1 MAEAWIKKQ
10 QDKVAS
16 AKKSLKDRLQGGK
29 RYVSQGLH
37 HQADDRICTFV
48 SKSNPEN
55 PKAYRDCV
63 DIMSYN
69 RYARD
74 CKNVMQ
80 MDGLSAQE
88 KERKCNKYRWEYLME
103 SMPMLQVPDREEAP
117 ALWVGLDD
125 SMVINYNPDTH
136 QYDGPGAENYTAKR
150 GSARRGETRASLT
163 LARHANKPL
172 RGSAQRGA
180 CLQCIRRRG
189 SASRGSARRG
199 ETRASLTLARHANK
213 PLRGSAQRGAC
224 LQCIRRRGSG
234 RRA

>member
-125 SMVINYNPDTH
+125 SMVINYNPDTR
-136 QYDGPGAENYTAKR
+136 QYDGPGAENYSMKR
-150 GSARRGETRASLT
+150 GSARRGA
-163 LARHANKPL
+163 
-172 RGSAQRGA
+172 
-180 CLQCIRRRG
+180 RRG
-189 SASRGSARRG
+189 SCRRVGSSRVS
-199 ETRASLTLARHANK
+199 
-213 PLRGSAQRGAC
+213 
-224 LQCIRRRGSG
+224 RRGSC
-234 RRA
+234 RR